1 MSLETAITATV
12 ALERGIEAAFQLEDS
27 ELSSEGLPDPDQRG
41 RALFVESAEGGA
53 GALRRLVDDP
63 AALPKAARTALQ
75 IMHFDPGTG
84 DDLSINEPGRE
95 RCVRACYDCLLSY
108 GNQRMHEMINRH
120 LVRDLMLEARH
131 RHGVPARR
139 SHDGSPGNQRT
150 AESRGLPSS
159 WPGSEHTT
167 CGCPTRWTIEAEGAR
182 PDLTYRLP
190 DGNAA
195 VFVKGTEED
204 SEEPDGRDERAQDV
218 LRDLG
223 WSVII
228 IGAGADWAAV
238 AARYP
243 SVFGT
248 Q

>member
-1 MSLETAITATV
+1 
-12 ALERGIEAAFQLEDS
+12 
-27 ELSSEGLPDPDQRG
+27 
-41 RALFVESAEGGA
+41 
-53 GALRRLVDDP
+53 
-63 AALPKAARTALQ
+63 
-75 IMHFDPGTG
+75 MHFDPETG
-84 DDLSINEPGRE
+84 ADRSVDEPGRE

-108 GNQRMHEMINRH
+108 GNQRVHEMIDRH
-120 LVRDLMLEARH
+120 LVCDLVLRLATATVSRPAAATLDRPEAGEPQNSRAAEFLAWL
-131 RHGVPARR
+131 RA
-139 SHDGSPGNQRT
+139 HDLR
-150 AESRGLPSS
+150 LPD
-159 WPGSEHTT
+159 EMD
-167 CGCPTRWTIEAEGAR
+167 REAEGVR
-182 PDLTYRLP
+182 PDLIYRLP

-195 VFVKGTEED
+195 VFVKGTGEGNEER
-204 SEEPDGRDERAQDV
+204 EGRDERAQDV